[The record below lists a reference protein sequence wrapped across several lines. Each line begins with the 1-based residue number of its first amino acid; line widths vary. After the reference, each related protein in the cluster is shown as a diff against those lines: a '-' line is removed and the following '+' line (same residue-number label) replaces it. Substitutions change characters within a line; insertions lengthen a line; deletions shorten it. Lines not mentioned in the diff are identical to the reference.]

1 MFCINH
7 LTSLHLVIGEKGP
20 SLKAFFF
27 MYQAI
32 MRYEEVMITL
42 NTKTLYSSVCI
53 VSNDTEYILV
63 GHINRAFDQIF
74 ALEYSVFWR
83 KFSYY
88 IKREY
93 CIQEKLEHANMYIV
107 CLC

>member
-1 MFCINH
+1 M
-7 LTSLHLVIGEKGP
+7 
-20 SLKAFFF
+20 
-27 MYQAI
+27 
-32 MRYEEVMITL
+32 
-42 NTKTLYSSVCI
+42 CI

-63 GHINRAFDQIF
+63 GRINRAFDQIF

-83 KFSYY
+83 KFLYY

-93 CIQEKLEHANMYIV
+93 CIQEKLEHANTYDIV